1 MTDPPIFADI
11 GEANISLAPTSF
23 KSNLGSD
30 WHKSSTGN
38 EFKLKFSDV
47 HIESVAE
54 PLVNFDGLS
63 DFSEV
68 VTNVVNT
75 VAAVVRNRVES
86 LVNGG
91 DLYGVDQKL
100 QAVINKVISL
110 IPS

>member
-54 PLVNFDGLS
+54 PFVNFDGLS